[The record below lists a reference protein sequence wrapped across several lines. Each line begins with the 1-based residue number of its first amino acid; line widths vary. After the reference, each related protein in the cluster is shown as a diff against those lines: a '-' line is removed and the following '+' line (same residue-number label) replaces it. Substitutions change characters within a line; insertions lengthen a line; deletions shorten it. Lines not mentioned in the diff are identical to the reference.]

1 MQVYT
6 ETTDGSSIEP
16 KESALVWHYL
26 DADHDFGSFQAKELQ
41 DHLERVLSN
50 EPVVVKCGHYIVEV
64 KPQGVS
70 KGLAV
75 DKLIRTLVNNGKAPD
90 FLMCIGNDRS
100 DEDMFES
107 INSMTFNTFLS
118 PTIPEVFACSVGQKP
133 SKAKY
138 YVDDTG
144 EVIRLLKNVTR
155 ISSQREDVSHGRVTF
170 RDVLDFVE

>member
-1 MQVYT
+1 M
-6 ETTDGSSIEP
+6 
-16 KESALVWHYL
+16 
-26 DADHDFGSFQAKELQ
+26 
-41 DHLERVLSN
+41 
-50 EPVVVKCGHYIVEV
+50 
-64 KPQGVS
+64 QGVS

-107 INSMTFNTFLS
+107 INGMISNAVLS
-118 PTIPEVFACSVGQKP
+118 STVPEVFACSVGQKP

-138 YVDDTG
+138 YVDDTS

-155 ISSQREDVSHGRVTF
+155 MSPQGKNVSHGRVSF
-170 RDVLDFVE
+170 RDDLD